1 MTMKDINL
9 LKLIYKKNNE
19 KMKKLKKYLKNK
31 IKI

>member
-9 LKLIYKKNNE
+9 LKLIYKKNYE
-19 KMKKLKKYLKNK
+19 KMKNLKKYLKNK